1 MKKLILIFLFIG
13 SISLGSNTFAQ
24 QIGIRGGFQSAGT
37 FNNGDRVD
45 GTFGNLY
52 VGVFKNSK
60 FGLGSLLTLNYG
72 LEYMQNGHQANDNNF
87 RKIDYLSFPLG
98 LRVKLGPVFAQG
110 GVNGNFKIG
119 EKYLVNGTDILDSTN
134 KTGRFDLPAHIG
146 LGFKLLMI
154 TIEGRYHHGL
164 LDVNNG
170 NRNSYL
176 QLGAG
181 ISF

>member
-1 MKKLILIFLFIG
+1 MKKFILFAIF
-13 SISLGSNTFAQ
+13 ISMMSLSLETFSQ
-24 QIGIRGGFQSAGT
+24 DIGIRGGFQSAGT
-37 FNNGDRVD
+37 WNDGEQVD
-45 GTFGNLY
+45 NSLGAFY
-52 VGVFKNSK
+52 VGVFKNTK

-72 LEYMQNGHQANDNNF
+72 LEYMQNGHQADDNNY
-87 RKIDYLSFPLG
+87 RKIDYLSLPIG
-98 LRVKLGPVFAQG
+98 LRVKLGPIYAQG

-119 EKYLVNGTDILDSTN
+119 ENYLVNGTDVLNDNN
-134 KTGRFDLPAHIG
+134 KTSSFDLPAHIG

-154 TIEGRYHHGL
+154 NIEGRYHYGL

-176 QLGAG
+176 QIGAG